1 MYVCIY
7 VCMNVFYVLY
17 ISSMYVCM
25 NEFGHTINRS
35 VYVCMN
41 VCMCLYV
48 YMCENIHMYVWALLP
63 SA

>member
-1 MYVCIY
+1 
-7 VCMNVFYVLY
+7 MNVFYVLY